1 MEADMDIGLLFPFR
15 NPPQWRKPFP
25 EFYAEQLRQARLSEE
40 LGYDTVWLTEH
51 HFTEDGYSPSLLPI
65 AGTLAGMTTRVRI
78 GTFLLLLPLHNPV
91 RVAEDVA
98 TVDILSN
105 GRFDLGV
112 GQGYAPAEF
121 EGYGIPR
128 RQRASRLEEGIEV
141 IQGMWSQD
149 PFSYDGKHNQLKNIS
164 LMPKPVQ
171 SPPPIW
177 VGARGPKGVAR
188 AARMGC
194 HFLGVSDPASQETY
208 DKTLREHGRDP
219 KDYSAAQLRWT
230 YISSSREQAWDECQD
245 HLHYMLDWYS
255 RWATQASDFKEDV
268 QAVTLPPAS
277 ELRNIDKPLVG
288 GPIIGSPDE
297 VGQELEQM
305 IGSLRTTHL
314 ILGMHL
320 PGLDPA
326 KSQRSMELF
335 AKEIMPG
342 LRK

>member
-1 MEADMDIGLLFPFR
+1 
-15 NPPQWRKPFP
+15 
-25 EFYAEQLRQARLSEE
+25 
-40 LGYDTVWLTEH
+40 
-51 HFTEDGYSPSLLPI
+51 
-65 AGTLAGMTTRVRI
+65 
-78 GTFLLLLPLHNPV
+78 
-91 RVAEDVA
+91 
-98 TVDILSN
+98 
-105 GRFDLGV
+105 
-112 GQGYAPAEF
+112 
-121 EGYGIPR
+121 
-128 RQRASRLEEGIEV
+128 LEEGIEV